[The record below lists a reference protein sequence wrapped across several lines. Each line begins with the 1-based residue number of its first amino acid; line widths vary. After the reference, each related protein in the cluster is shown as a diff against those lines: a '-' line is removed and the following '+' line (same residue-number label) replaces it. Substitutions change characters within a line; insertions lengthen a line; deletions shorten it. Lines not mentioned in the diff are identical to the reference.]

1 MNDYVSLLWQCY
13 AAKRELLELFQLE
26 GFGPASQPSSAN
38 GTHESIPVA
47 RTGIK
52 QTNRLFREKRGR
64 HEVVPDRTLTVIGT
78 SQPGEVKRDLTVSG
92 FFFAL
97 VLVGVILAAYTDRP
111 VFWLLMGPA
120 PLAVLHTIRTFLRQ
134 LSRRQEGLPRLT
146 SRIDE
151 NLQPF

>member
-1 MNDYVSLLWQCY
+1 MNDYVSLWWQCY
-13 AAKRELLELFQLE
+13 AAKRELLELFRLE
-26 GFGPASQPSSAN
+26 GFGHTGQPPIAN
-38 GTHESIPVA
+38 GTSESIPVA

-52 QTNRLFREKRGR
+52 QTNRLFREKRRR
-64 HEVVPDRTLTVIGT
+64 HEVVPDRTPTAIGT

-120 PLAVLHTIRTFLRQ
+120 PLAFLHTIRTLLRH
-134 LSRRQEGLPRLT
+134 LSRRQEGWSRFT